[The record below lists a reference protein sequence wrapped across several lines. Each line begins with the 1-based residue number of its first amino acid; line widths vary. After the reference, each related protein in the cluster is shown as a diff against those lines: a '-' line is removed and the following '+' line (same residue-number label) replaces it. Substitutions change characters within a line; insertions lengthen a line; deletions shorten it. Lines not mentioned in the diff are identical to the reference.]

1 MGNFI
6 FYAVRS
12 VYSIKWNPLD
22 GQVDDARSKKMFL
35 RIKRKRNTSLSLLIY
50 HTQPLHFLLYDPCR
64 SCHYG
69 ALSWWLLRL
78 LLKCR
83 GFSRD
88 SSHSITLLKF
98 ATYFVRCT
106 STRDLFPKLR
116 ITLKLIDDN
125 KKPLFCLFYF
135 VHVNFA
141 FRSDQWCA
149 IKLSK
154 ARSIYLTKTILS
166 SLCNYHFIQSCNY
179 IRVGDFIIKT

>member
-1 MGNFI
+1 MTKPTVTFTVEILNG
-6 FYAVRS
+6 
-12 VYSIKWNPLD
+12 K
-22 GQVDDARSKKMFL
+22 
-35 RIKRKRNTSLSLLIY
+35 
-50 HTQPLHFLLYDPCR
+50 LHFLCSEVSLLYQMEPTRWPGRWCQIEKNVFKDKKKKK
-64 SCHYG
+64 HV
-69 ALSWWLLRL
+69 A
-78 LLKCR
+78 
-83 GFSRD
+83 F
-88 SSHSITLLKF
+88 SSHIPYTNFTLLKF

>member
-1 MGNFI
+1 MTKPTVTFTVEVLNGKLHFLCSE
-6 FYAVRS
+6 VS
-12 VYSIKWNPLD
+12 LVYQMEPTRWPGRWCQIEKNVFND
-22 GQVDDARSKKMFL
+22 KKEKETRRFL
-35 RIKRKRNTSLSLLIY
+35 FSYTIRNHCI
-50 HTQPLHFLLYDPCR
+50 FLLYDPRR

-69 ALSWWLLRL
+69 ALRWWLLIW

-83 GFSRD
+83 GFSCD

-166 SLCNYHFIQSCNY
+166 SLCSYHFIQ
-179 IRVGDFIIKT
+179 

>member
-6 FYAVRS
+6 FYAMRS

-35 RIKRKRNTSLSLLIY
+35 MIKKKKKHVASSSHIPYATIAF
-50 HTQPLHFLLYDPCR
+50 FLLYDPRR

-69 ALSWWLLRL
+69 ALRWWLLIW

-83 GFSRD
+83 GFSCD

-141 FRSDQWCA
+141 FRSDQ
-149 IKLSK
+149 
-154 ARSIYLTKTILS
+154 
-166 SLCNYHFIQSCNY
+166 
-179 IRVGDFIIKT
+179 